1 MRRQDIIRRLL
12 EKIRGFKEGDYVE
25 FWWDAVKQRGC
36 GEIVYIVQLHS
47 NLGFGYVVKE
57 EKTSKRVLIIPKLG
71 DKIHLKELERE
82 VIEEKQDS
90 KETP

>member
-25 FWWDAVKQRGC
+25 FWWDVVKQRGY
-36 GEIVYIVQLHS
+36 GEIVNIVHLSS
-47 NLGFGYVVKE
+47 NLGFGYVIKE
-57 EKTSKRVLIIPKLG
+57 ETYKRVLIIPKLG

-82 VIEEKQDS
+82 VVEEEKS
-90 KETP
+90 S